1 MTWRP
6 TSLIRVLV
14 DQTLQRCQEVSLKA
28 QQRRVVL
35 EMVFQSSY
43 YTLEERVALTNISRD
58 IAKQW
63 PECVLI
69 NKQRVLLKRLVW
81 AQCVEEVMQHAGMAT
96 SIKWFLRGLAVQ
108 RIENMKAEKMLQAP
122 YPSMMTTDRSCLAFA
137 FFLSVAALGLDYD
150 AERAFCGLI
159 QGQASKHDEWLR
171 IMKWTTLFLNS

>member
-1 MTWRP
+1 M
-6 TSLIRVLV
+6 RVLV

-81 AQCVEEVMQHAGMAT
+81 AQCVRDVMQHACMET
-96 SIKWFLRGLAVQ
+96 SIRYFMRGHAVQ

-122 YPSMMTTDRSCLAFA
+122 YPSMMTIDRSCLAFA
-137 FFLSVAALGLDYD
+137 LFMSVAAMALDYD
-150 AERAFCGLI
+150 AERAFRGLI

-171 IMKWTTLFLNS
+171 IMKWTTLFLNA